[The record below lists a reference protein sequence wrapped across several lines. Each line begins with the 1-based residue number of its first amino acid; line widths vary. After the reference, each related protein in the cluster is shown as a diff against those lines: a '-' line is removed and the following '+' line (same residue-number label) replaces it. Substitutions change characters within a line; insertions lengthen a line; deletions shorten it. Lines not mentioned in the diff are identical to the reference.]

1 MAVRRQHA
9 KHLDNG
15 LGDFSFAFSNRLVA
29 AADLNLWIIR
39 ITLIPYGDSQ
49 RI

>member
-1 MAVRRQHA
+1 MAVRRKHA

-15 LGDFSFAFSNRLVA
+15 LGDFLFAFSNRLVA
-29 AADLNLWIIR
+29 AADLTHGSYEV
-39 ITLIPYGDSQ
+39 TLIAYGDSQ